1 MLEEKLTITE
11 QQALDIAENPA
22 DITPE
27 QLDALLSDADLRRWR
42 ACARRCV
49 RHAAR
54 QIQKN
59 G

>member
-27 QLDALLSDADLRRWR
+27 QLDALLSDADL
-42 ACARRCV
+42 CKELDEV
-49 RHAAR
+49 
-54 QIQKN
+54 
-59 G
+59 

>member
-27 QLDALLSDADLRRWR
+27 QLDSRLSDADLRKELDELKETLKES
-42 ACARRCV
+42 
-49 RHAAR
+49 
-54 QIQKN
+54 KN
-59 G
+59 QTE